1 MPTRSNGVDLHLI
14 AQSVDAIP
22 VPAWLTDPQGRML
35 HCNRIAVDYCGR
47 EPAAGEPAKAFIR
60 GLPTEPMQA
69 MASAR
74 ATPIRDDEGHIV
86 AVINC
91 LSDVD
96 GPEAREAALSRARE
110 RFAREL
116 GQMEQLY
123 DLSARLGSHADLDAL
138 LQETVDAAVEITGT
152 TMGYAQL
159 LEPETG
165 TLRLVA
171 HRHFREAYLEYFSNV
186 VGGRAASGTA
196 VMRGER
202 VVVED
207 VTTSPIFDGTD
218 APGVMLEAG
227 ARAVQST
234 PMIGRSGRIVG
245 ILSTHY
251 AQPTRPDE
259 QTLRRVD
266 RLARYAA
273 DLIERRQSEQRE
285 KARAD
290 ELSALMEAVPALVFV
305 ARDPNAVEIT
315 GNRTAHEVLRVP
327 QGANLA
333 PGAGDGAPRRSRI
346 LIDGREVASDE
357 APVRRAARGA
367 TAETFEEHV
376 EFADGGRLILFGHTV
391 PLYDEDG
398 RVRGA
403 LAAAVDI
410 TEQKQTQQRLE
421 ELNEN
426 LEERVATRT
435 AELQHRTIQLQHL
448 ANALSHAEQR
458 ERRKL
463 AGTLHDDLQ
472 QILVALKTQI
482 WSLQRADG
490 PARARIIRRLNGHID
505 DAIESTR
512 SLSQQLSPRVLH
524 RDGLAAALHWLA
536 SRREMHGLELA
547 IEVDPEADPSSEEVK
562 LLLFQSVRELVLN
575 AVKHADVDKAWIEM
589 RRAGE
594 HSVCVTV
601 SDQGAGFDPVQ
612 LERSEVGEGLGLF
625 SIRERLEALGGR
637 LEIDSTPGGGTSMR
651 LFAPLHSDVLAAEPD
666 TGYAAPPATA
676 EAGTDPLPRRVL
688 LAHACAVTRQRLARR
703 LTETRDIDVVEAGSG
718 AEAIAQAG
726 HHRPEIVAIDASLLE
741 HETAHDIRE
750 RCPEA
755 RIIGLSVPEHG
766 APPQLLRRVGALCS
780 LPRDH
785 TAEDLIAA
793 IRHAPRNGSRVS
805 A

>member
-1 MPTRSNGVDLHLI
+1 MSNRSKGVDLHQI
-14 AQSVDAIP
+14 EQTVDAMP

-35 HCNRIAVDYCGR
+35 HCNPAAVEYCGC
-47 EPAAGEPAKAFIR
+47 EPESGELAKAFIR
-60 GLPTEPMQA
+60 RLPAEPMQI
-69 MASAR
+69 MASAH
-74 ATPIRDDEGHIV
+74 ATPIRDDAGHV
-86 AVINC
+86 VTVINC
-91 LSDVD
+91 LGDFD
-96 GPEAREAALSRARE
+96 RPAAREAALARAKE

-123 DLSARLGSHADLDAL
+123 DLSTRLGAHADLDAL
-138 LQETVDAAVEITGT
+138 LQEIVDAAVEITGT
-152 TMGYAQL
+152 TMGNAQL

-171 HRHFREAYLEYFSNV
+171 HRHFKEAYLEYFSSV

-207 VTTSPIFDGTD
+207 VTRSPIFDGTD

-251 AQPTRPDE
+251 AEPTRPDE
-259 QTLRRVD
+259 QTLRRLD

-305 ARDPNAVEIT
+305 ARDPDATEIT
-315 GNRTAHEVLRVP
+315 GNRTAHDVLRVP

-333 PGAGDGAPRRSRI
+333 PGAADGAPRRSRI
-346 LIDGREVASDE
+346 RIDGHEVGSDE
-357 APVRRAARGA
+357 APVQRAARGA
-367 TAETFEEHV
+367 LAETFEEQI
-376 EFADGGRLILFGHTV
+376 EFDDGGQIILFGHTV
-391 PLYDEDG
+391 PLYDAEG

-435 AELQHRTIQLQHL
+435 AQLQRRTTQLQHL

-472 QILVALKTQI
+472 QILVAVKTQI

-490 PARARIIRRLNGHID
+490 PARERIIRRLNGHID

-524 RDGLAAALHWLA
+524 RDGLAAALRWLA

-547 IEVDPEADPSSEEVK
+547 IEVDPEAEPTRDEVK

-575 AVKHADVDKAWIEM
+575 AVKHAEVEKAWIAM
-589 RRAGE
+589 HRAGDR
-594 HSVCVTV
+594 SVCVTV
-601 SDQGAGFDPVQ
+601 SDEGAGFDPVQ
-612 LERSEVGEGLGLF
+612 LERSDVGEGIGLF

-651 LFAPLHSDVLAAEPD
+651 LFAPLHNDVLAADPEGTYTAP
-666 TGYAAPPATA
+666 AAPEGGDARM
-676 EAGTDPLPRRVL
+676 PLRVL
-688 LAHACAVTRQRLARR
+688 LAHACAATRQRLAQQ

-718 AEAIAQAG
+718 AEAVAQAG
-726 HHRPEIVAIDASLLE
+726 RHRPQVVAIDSSVLE
-741 HETAHDIRE
+741 HDMAHDIRA
-750 RCPEA
+750 RCPDA
-755 RIIGLSVPEHG
+755 GIIGLSVPEHG
-766 APPQLLRRVGALCS
+766 ATAQLMRRIGAMCS
-780 LPRDH
+780 LPREH
-785 TAEDLIAA
+785 SAEDLIEAV
-793 IRHAPRNGSRVS
+793 RRVPRDGGRIP